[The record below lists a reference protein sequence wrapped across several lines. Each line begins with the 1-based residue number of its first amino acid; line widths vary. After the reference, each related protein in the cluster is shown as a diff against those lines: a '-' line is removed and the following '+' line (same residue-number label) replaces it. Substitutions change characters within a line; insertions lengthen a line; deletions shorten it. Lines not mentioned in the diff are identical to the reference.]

1 MDKRK
6 EIIKALEGFRVERIL
21 KDFGNNG
28 DYLGIAI
35 KLFYKN
41 KEFWI
46 RYNLLEKETISI
58 EDKNSNNLFRDKDD
72 RELIKELEEYLD
84 EWIEEHIVFGM
95 PVFYDGK
102 EVKDIF

>member
-46 RYNLLEKETISI
+46 RYN
-58 EDKNSNNLFRDKDD
+58 
-72 RELIKELEEYLD
+72 
-84 EWIEEHIVFGM
+84 
-95 PVFYDGK
+95 
-102 EVKDIF
+102 